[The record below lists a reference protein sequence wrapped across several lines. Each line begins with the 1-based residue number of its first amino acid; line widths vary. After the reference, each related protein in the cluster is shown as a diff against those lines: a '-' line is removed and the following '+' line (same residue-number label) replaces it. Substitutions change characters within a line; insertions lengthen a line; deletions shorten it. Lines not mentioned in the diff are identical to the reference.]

1 VSLIGLSTV
10 HSFEGMLP
18 LMFLNGFFWGIVY
31 GVTPAFI
38 ADSVP
43 GESRG
48 MAIGFYRTFFDFGG
62 VVGPIFFSGVL
73 TLVGVPLGYIAAFY
87 VGAALLAFNLLLV
100 LQLRERSQS

>member
-1 VSLIGLSTV
+1 MLAGGFVVGVMSLVGLCLTGV
-10 HSFEGMLP
+10 VRWMLP

-48 MAIGFYRTFFDFGG
+48 MAIGTYRTFFDFGG
-62 VVGPIFFSGVL
+62 VVGPIILLSLYSPSSVPPSATL
-73 TLVGVPLGYIAAFY
+73 LASTLV
-87 VGAALLAFNLLLV
+87 
-100 LQLRERSQS
+100 QRC